1 MEVKEENRCVSETG
15 RKTSSV
21 FETKTLVLMAAL
33 VAVQVVLSRFASITA
48 WNVKIGFGF
57 VPVMLGGILLGPAG
71 GGIIGMVSDLI
82 GSILFPSGAFF
93 PGFTLTAFLT
103 GVIFGL
109 FLHKTPNF
117 SRLACAVILNQLICS
132 LLLNTLWISL
142 LYGSSYLALLS
153 TRLLQAVFYV
163 AAQIC
168 VGMVLVKMPI
178 KKLIYA

>member
-1 MEVKEENRCVSETG
+1 MEVKEENGYGLETG
-15 RKTSSV
+15 RETSSL
-21 FETKTLVLMAAL
+21 FETRTLVLMAAL

-57 VPVMLGGILLGPAG
+57 VPVMLGGILLGPLG

-103 GVIFGL
+103 GVIFGV
-109 FLHKTPNF
+109 FLHKKPNF
-117 SRLACAVILNQLICS
+117 SRLACAVIFNQLICS
-132 LLLNTLWISL
+132 LLLNTLWISI
-142 LYGSSYLALLS
+142 LYGSSYLALMS
-153 TRLLQAVFYV
+153 TRLLQAAFYV
-163 AAQIC
+163 VAQIG
-168 VGMVLVKMPI
+168 VGMLLVKVPI

>member
-1 MEVKEENRCVSETG
+1 MEQKELFS
-15 RKTSSV
+15 
-21 FETKTLVLMAAL
+21 TKSLVLMALL

-57 VPVMLGGILLGPAG
+57 IPIMIGGILLGPLG
-71 GGIIGMVSDLI
+71 GGTIGLVSDLI

-109 FLHKTPNF
+109 FLHKKPDF
-117 SRLACAVILNQLICS
+117 PRLVCAVTLNQLLCS
-132 LLLNTLWISL
+132 LLLNTLWISV
-142 LYGSSYLALLS
+142 LYGSSYLGLLS
-153 TRLLQAVFYV
+153 TRVLQAVFYV
-163 AAQIC
+163 VVQIC

-178 KKLIYA
+178 RRLVYG